1 MLQKKSNL
9 DEIKR
14 SDIMN
19 SNKIKNIF
27 SNYLPQIEGTY
38 LKSSVMVLLFEKE
51 DGFHVLF
58 NKRSFKLKHQPGDIC
73 FPGGRQEENET
84 PIETAYREV
93 YEELGINRSNIEI
106 IGKSDTIVTTG
117 RGVITPF
124 IGIVKNINIEDV
136 KYSTDEVE
144 NIFTV
149 PLSFF
154 FETQPDV
161 YSMSFEP
168 ILPDNFPYHLIVNGE
183 NYKFVK
189 TSVTHFFYKY
199 KDYVIWG
206 ITAKIISN
214 IIDIIKKEKTV
225 I

>member
-1 MLQKKSNL
+1 
-9 DEIKR
+9 
-14 SDIMN
+14 MN
-19 SNKIKNIF
+19 KNEIKNIF
-27 SNYLPQIEGTY
+27 SKYSPQIEGTY
-38 LKSSVMVLLFEKE
+38 LKSSVMILLFEIE
-51 DGFHVLF
+51 HELHVLF
-58 NKRSFKLKHQPGDIC
+58 NQRSFKLKHQPGDIC
-73 FPGGRQEENET
+73 FPGGRQEENES

-106 IGKSDTIVTTG
+106 IGSSDIIVTTG

-124 IGIVKNINIEDV
+124 IGIVRGINIDDI
-136 KYSTDEVE
+136 KFSTDEVE

-161 YSMSFEP
+161 YSMYFEP
-168 ILPDNFPYHLIVNGE
+168 ILPDDFPYHLIVNGE
-183 NYKFVK
+183 NYKFSK
-189 TSVTHFFYKY
+189 TSVSHLFYEY
-199 KDYVIWG
+199 NGYIIWG

-214 IIDIIKKEKTV
+214 IIDILKKNCHIK